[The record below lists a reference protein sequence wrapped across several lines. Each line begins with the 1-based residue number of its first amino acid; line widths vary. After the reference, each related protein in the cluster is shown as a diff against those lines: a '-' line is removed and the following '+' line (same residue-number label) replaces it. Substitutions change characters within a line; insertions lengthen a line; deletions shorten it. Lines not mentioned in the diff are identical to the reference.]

1 MKRLLFLLLPLL
13 TFGNM
18 ANPWID
24 GSRHS
29 NLYGTLNCKVLH
41 EDLHI
46 KIVKDE
52 NYFHSKLR
60 VKYII
65 ESKVKQ
71 STDLLFIGLDLK
83 EKKQILVNGKI
94 VEIKDFDT
102 NNASKVYY
110 SEKESVNVNDEHLL
124 YFVANL
130 EKGKNEIIVEYLAH
144 LDIYTLGFLKEYNL
158 KYSLYPSKFWD
169 SFGDID
175 IVIEFDNKL
184 EMTNSNIGNFNIT
197 NNIAKLKLQSIP
209 VDEMELQF
217 KIKPNLLAK
226 ILIFI
231 SPLGI
236 SIICLIIMFLVHL
249 NFIKKKHQNQAKK
262 YKYVVLIGNI
272 IIPIL
277 YYFTYFWAYTLID
290 FTLDQERSKHG
301 YTFLF
306 VFTLPIL
313 MFIYSVITILIDR
326 KFEQNRINII

>member
-1 MKRLLFLLLPLL
+1 MKKLLFLLLPLL

-18 ANPWID
+18 ANPWVD

-46 KIVKDE
+46 KIEKDE
-52 NYFHSKLR
+52 NYFHSKFR

-71 STDLLFIGLDLK
+71 TTDLLFIGLDLK

-175 IVIEFDNKL
+175 IVIQFDEKL
-184 EMTNSNIGNFNIT
+184 EMISSNIGKFQIKNNF
-197 NNIAKLKLQSIP
+197 AKLKLQSIP
-209 VDEMELQF
+209 VDKMELQF
-217 KIKPNLLAK
+217 KIKPNVLAK
-226 ILIFI
+226 ILIYI
-231 SPLGI
+231 SPFGI
-236 SIICLIIMFLVHL
+236 SNICLIFLFIIHL
-249 NFIKKKHQNQAKK
+249 ILIKKKHLYQTKK
-262 YKYVVLIGNI
+262 YKYVLLIGNI

-277 YYFTYFWAYTLID
+277 YYFIYFYAYDLID
-290 FTLDQERSKHG
+290 FTLSQERSIHG
-301 YTFLF
+301 YSFLF
-306 VFTLPIL
+306 IFTLPIL
-313 MFIYSVITILIDR
+313 MFVYTAITILIDR
-326 KFEQNRINII
+326 KLLQNKT